1 MAVLDKEEE
10 MEESQLASI
19 DLFSSLS
26 KRERSE
32 IATRAEEIEVP
43 SGTHLVREGE
53 FAYEFFV
60 IEDGSAEVV
69 RDGEHIAD
77 LGPGDFLGEM
87 GIVTQSPRNA
97 SVVAREPTRVMVLSE
112 QDFRGVA
119 RSFPTVAEQIREAV
133 RERCAPLVR

>member
-1 MAVLDKEEE
+1 MD
-10 MEESQLASI
+10 ESQLASI

-26 KRERSE
+26 RRERRE
-32 IATRAEEIEVP
+32 IANRAEEIDV
-43 SGTHLVREGE
+43 SAGTHLVREGE

-60 IEDGSAEVV
+60 IEEGSADVLRE
-69 RDGEHIAD
+69 GEHIAD

-87 GIVTQSPRNA
+87 GIVTKSPRNA
-97 SVVAREPTRVMVLSE
+97 SVVAREPTRVIVLSE

-133 RERCAPLVR
+133 RERSASLVG

>member
-1 MAVLDKEEE
+1 MD
-10 MEESQLASI
+10 ESQLASI

-26 KRERSE
+26 RRERRE
-32 IATRAEEIEVP
+32 IANRAEEIDVAAG
-43 SGTHLVREGE
+43 SNLVREGE

-60 IEDGSAEVV
+60 IEEGSAEVL

-87 GIVTQSPRNA
+87 GIVTKSPRNA
-97 SVVAREPTRVMVLSE
+97 SVVAREPTRVLVLSE

-133 RERCAPLVR
+133 RERSASLVG

>member
-1 MAVLDKEEE
+1 MDET
-10 MEESQLASI
+10 QLESI

-26 KRERSE
+26 KRERKE
-32 IATRAEEIEVP
+32 IANRADEVEVP
-43 SGTHLVREGE
+43 EGTHLVREGE

-60 IEDGSAEVV
+60 IEEGSAEVL
-69 RDGEHIAD
+69 RDGQHVAD

-133 RERCAPLVR
+133 RERCEPLVG

>member
-1 MAVLDKEEE
+1 MD
-10 MEESQLASI
+10 ESRLASI

-26 KRERSE
+26 KRERTE
-32 IATRAEEIEVP
+32 IASRADEIDVP
-43 SGTHLVREGE
+43 EGTHLVREGE

-60 IEDGSAEVV
+60 IEDGSAEVL
-69 RDGEHIAD
+69 RDGQHVAD
-77 LGPGDFLGEM
+77 LGPGDFLGEI
-87 GIVTQSPRNA
+87 GIVTRAPRNA

-133 RERCAPLVR
+133 RERSEPLVS

>member
-1 MAVLDKEEE
+1 MD
-10 MEESQLASI
+10 ESQLASI

-32 IATRAEEIEVP
+32 IANRADELDIAE
-43 SGTHLVREGE
+43 GTHLVREGE

-60 IEDGSAEVV
+60 IQAGSAEVV
-69 RDGEHIAD
+69 RDGDHVAD

-97 SVVAREPTRVMVLSE
+97 SVVAREPMRVMVLTE

-119 RSFPTVAEQIREAV
+119 RSFPSVAEQIREAV
-133 RERCAPLVR
+133 RERCEPLVG

>member
-1 MAVLDKEEE
+1 MK
-10 MEESQLASI
+10 ESQLASI

-32 IATRAEEIEVP
+32 IANRAEEIEVP
-43 SGTHLVREGE
+43 EGTHLVREGE

-60 IEDGSAEVV
+60 IEEGSAEVLREGDHV
-69 RDGEHIAD
+69 AD

-119 RSFPTVAEQIREAV
+119 RSFPSVAEQIREAV
-133 RERCAPLVR
+133 RKRCEPLVG

>member
-1 MAVLDKEEE
+1 MD
-10 MEESQLASI
+10 ESRLASI

-26 KRERSE
+26 KRERTE
-32 IATRAEEIEVP
+32 IASRADEIDVP
-43 SGTHLVREGE
+43 EGTHLVREGE

-60 IEDGSAEVV
+60 IEDGSAEVL
-69 RDGEHIAD
+69 RDGQHVAD
-77 LGPGDFLGEM
+77 LGPGDFLGEI
-87 GIVTQSPRNA
+87 GIVTRAPRNA

-133 RERCAPLVR
+133 RERSEPLVR

>member
-1 MAVLDKEEE
+1 MD
-10 MEESQLASI
+10 ESRLASI

-26 KRERSE
+26 RRERRE
-32 IATRAEEIEVP
+32 IANRAEEIDVEV
-43 SGTHLVREGE
+43 GTHLVREGE

-60 IEDGSAEVV
+60 IEEGSADVLRE
-69 RDGEHIAD
+69 GEHIAD

-97 SVVAREPTRVMVLSE
+97 SVVAREPTRVIVLSE

-133 RERCAPLVR
+133 RERSASLVG

>member
-1 MAVLDKEEE
+1 MD
-10 MEESQLASI
+10 ESQLASI

-26 KRERSE
+26 RRERRE
-32 IATRAEEIEVP
+32 IANRAEEIDVAA
-43 SGTHLVREGE
+43 GTHLVREGE

-60 IEDGSAEVV
+60 IEEGSADVLRE
-69 RDGEHIAD
+69 GEHIAD

-97 SVVAREPTRVMVLSE
+97 SVVAREPTRVIVLSE

-133 RERCAPLVR
+133 RERSESLVG

>member
-1 MAVLDKEEE
+1 MNEAR
-10 MEESQLASI
+10 LASI

-32 IATRAEEIEVP
+32 IASRADELEISE
-43 SGTHLVREGE
+43 GTHLVREGE

-60 IEDGSAEVV
+60 IEEGEAEVLRGGDHV
-69 RDGEHIAD
+69 AT

-87 GIVTQSPRNA
+87 GIVTRAPRNA
-97 SVVAREPTRVMVLSE
+97 SVVARSPMRVIVMSE

-119 RSFPTVAEQIREAV
+119 QMFPAVAEQIREAV
-133 RERCAPLVR
+133 RERTQPLVA